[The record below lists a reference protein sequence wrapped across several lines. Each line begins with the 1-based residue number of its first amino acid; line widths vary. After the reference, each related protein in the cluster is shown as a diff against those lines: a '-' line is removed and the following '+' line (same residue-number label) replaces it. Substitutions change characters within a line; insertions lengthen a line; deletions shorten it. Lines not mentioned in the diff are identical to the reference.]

1 MKKIFIFRL
10 IALLEGLSFIF
21 LVFLGMP
28 LKYLYGNEM
37 LVKILG
43 MPHGILFIVY
53 VLTAF
58 LFKNKLEL
66 NIKELLI
73 VLIASVIPFGTFY
86 IDYRFLK
93 SKFWWS

>member
-43 MPHGILFIVY
+43 MPHGILFVIY
-53 VLTAF
+53 VLTAI

-86 IDYRFLK
+86 IDYKFLK
-93 SKFWWS
+93 SKF

>member
-1 MKKIFIFRL
+1 
-10 IALLEGLSFIF
+10 
-21 LVFLGMP
+21 MP

-86 IDYRFLK
+86 IDYKFLK
-93 SKFWWS
+93 SKF

>member
-58 LFKNKLEL
+58 LFKNKLKL

-93 SKFWWS
+93 SKF

>member
-1 MKKIFIFRL
+1 MKKIFIFRI

-28 LKYLYGNEM
+28 LKYLYDNEI

-43 MPHGILFIVY
+43 MPHGILFIMY
-53 VLTAF
+53 VLTAII
-58 LFKNKLEL
+58 LKNKLKL
-66 NIKELLI
+66 NIKELFV

-86 IDYRFLK
+86 IDYKFLK
-93 SKFWWS
+93 

>member
-28 LKYLYGNEM
+28 LKYLYGNEI

-58 LFKNKLEL
+58 LLKNKLEL

-93 SKFWWS
+93 SKF

>member
-86 IDYRFLK
+86 IDYKFLK
-93 SKFWWS
+93 SKF

>member
-21 LVFLGMP
+21 FVFLGMP

-93 SKFWWS
+93 SKF

>member
-37 LVKILG
+37 LVKVLG

-86 IDYRFLK
+86 IDYKFLK
-93 SKFWWS
+93 SKF

>member
-37 LVKILG
+37 IVKILG

-86 IDYRFLK
+86 IDYKFLK
-93 SKFWWS
+93 SKF

>member
-58 LFKNKLEL
+58 LFKNKLKL

-86 IDYRFLK
+86 IDYKFLK
-93 SKFWWS
+93 SKF

>member
-43 MPHGILFIVY
+43 MPHGILFVIY
-53 VLTAF
+53 VLTAI

-93 SKFWWS
+93 SKF

>member
-1 MKKIFIFRL
+1 MKKIFIFRI

-28 LKYLYGNEM
+28 LKYLYGNEI
-37 LVKILG
+37 LIKLLG
-43 MPHGILFIVY
+43 MPHGILFIIY
-53 VLTAF
+53 VLTAI

-86 IDYRFLK
+86 IDYKFLK
-93 SKFWWS
+93 SKF

>member
-10 IALLEGLSFIF
+10 IALFEGLSFIF

-58 LFKNKLEL
+58 LFKNKLKL

-86 IDYRFLK
+86 IDYKFLK
-93 SKFWWS
+93 SKF

>member
-58 LFKNKLEL
+58 LFKKKLKL

-86 IDYRFLK
+86 IDYKFLK
-93 SKFWWS
+93 SKF

>member
-93 SKFWWS
+93 SKF

>member
-1 MKKIFIFRL
+1 MKKIFIFRI

-28 LKYLYGNEM
+28 LKYFYGNEI

-53 VLTAF
+53 VLTAI
-58 LFKNKLEL
+58 LLKNKLEL
-66 NIKELLI
+66 NIKKLLI

-86 IDYRFLK
+86 IDYKFLK
-93 SKFWWS
+93 SKF

>member
-58 LFKNKLEL
+58 LLKNKLEL

-93 SKFWWS
+93 SKF

>member
-53 VLTAF
+53 ILTAF

-86 IDYRFLK
+86 IDYKFLK
-93 SKFWWS
+93 SKF

>member
-10 IALLEGLSFIF
+10 IAFLEGLSFIF

-43 MPHGILFIVY
+43 MPHGILFILY

-93 SKFWWS
+93 SKF

>member
-1 MKKIFIFRL
+1 MNKIFIFRL

-43 MPHGILFIVY
+43 MPHGILFILY
-53 VLTAF
+53 VLTGF
-58 LFKNKLEL
+58 LLKNKLEL

-86 IDYRFLK
+86 IDYKFLK
-93 SKFWWS
+93 SKF

>member
-58 LFKNKLEL
+58 LFKNKLKL
-66 NIKELLI
+66 NIRELLI

-86 IDYRFLK
+86 IDYKFLK
-93 SKFWWS
+93 SKF

>member
-86 IDYRFLK
+86 IDFRFLK
-93 SKFWWS
+93 SKF

>member
-43 MPHGILFIVY
+43 MPHGILFIIY

-58 LFKNKLEL
+58 LIKNKLEL

-93 SKFWWS
+93 SKF

>member
-58 LFKNKLEL
+58 LFKNKLKL

-73 VLIASVIPFGTFY
+73 VLIASVIPFGTFT
-86 IDYRFLK
+86 
-93 SKFWWS
+93 

>member
-28 LKYLYGNEM
+28 LKYLYGNEI

-58 LFKNKLEL
+58 LFKNKLKL

-86 IDYRFLK
+86 IDYKFLK
-93 SKFWWS
+93 SKF

>member
-43 MPHGILFIVY
+43 MPHGILFILY
-53 VLTAF
+53 VLTGF
-58 LFKNKLEL
+58 LLKNKLEL

-86 IDYRFLK
+86 IDYKFLK
-93 SKFWWS
+93 SKF

>member
-1 MKKIFIFRL
+1 MKKIFIFRI

-28 LKYLYGNEM
+28 LKYLHGNEI

-53 VLTAF
+53 VLTAI

-86 IDYRFLK
+86 IDYKFLK
-93 SKFWWS
+93 SKFRRS

>member
-1 MKKIFIFRL
+1 MKKIFRL

-93 SKFWWS
+93 SKF

>member
-43 MPHGILFIVY
+43 MPHGILFVIY
-53 VLTAF
+53 VLTAI

-73 VLIASVIPFGTFY
+73 VLVASVIPFGTFY
-86 IDYRFLK
+86 IDYKFLK
-93 SKFWWS
+93 SKF

>member
-43 MPHGILFIVY
+43 MPHGILFILY
-53 VLTAF
+53 VLTGF
-58 LFKNKLEL
+58 LLKNKLEL

-93 SKFWWS
+93 SKF

>member
-28 LKYLYGNEM
+28 LKYLYGNEI

-86 IDYRFLK
+86 IDYKFLK
-93 SKFWWS
+93 SKF

>member
-1 MKKIFIFRL
+1 MKKILIFRI

-21 LVFLGMP
+21 LVFFGMP
-28 LKYLYGNEM
+28 LKYLYGNEI

-43 MPHGILFIVY
+43 MPHGILFIMY
-53 VLTAF
+53 VFTAI
-58 LFKNKLEL
+58 LLKNKLEL

-86 IDYRFLK
+86 IDYKFLK
-93 SKFWWS
+93 SKF

>member
-58 LFKNKLEL
+58 LLKNKLEL

-86 IDYRFLK
+86 IDYKFLK
-93 SKFWWS
+93 SKF

>member
-1 MKKIFIFRL
+1 MKIFIFRI

-28 LKYLYGNEM
+28 LKYLHGNEI

-53 VLTAF
+53 VLTAI

-73 VLIASVIPFGTFY
+73 VLIASVILWTFT
-86 IDYRFLK
+86 
-93 SKFWWS
+93 

>member
-1 MKKIFIFRL
+1 MKKIFIFRI

-28 LKYLYGNEM
+28 LKYLHGNEI

-43 MPHGILFIVY
+43 MPHGILFIIY
-53 VLTAF
+53 VLTAI

-86 IDYRFLK
+86 IDYKFLK
-93 SKFWWS
+93 SKFR